1 MANLKA
7 ITGHTSAR
15 GVMRYLERG
24 GRALARDFLNLAPP
38 VAGEGPGGLPEHGPY
53 DWAAAMDAT
62 RAAAGNDLPWRGRAA
77 RTWKHYV
84 ISPDPRN
91 GVSLD
96 ELRELATAWARR
108 WFPDCEVAVVYHDD
122 NAGRIPHAHV
132 VVNNTVLSTG
142 RRLQVPDPLELNRSL
157 QRMEAERGFAHRY
170 SNERAGSGRG
180 RPRTAQRVHVRRA
193 EREIAARGGR
203 SWVADI
209 RGRVEAA
216 RAVSRRE
223 GEFRSALAAMGV
235 ELSDASPRGGR
246 RDWVYSLAGTP
257 SRRVRGEGLGLDY
270 GRAAIEARWAGSA
283 PPALPREEVER
294 VARSALEVGDLAE
307 LDELARAV
315 GALERYRVRGAADL
329 ERRAG
334 ALEARGDA
342 AGAAALRGARELFE
356 RKGVDIPEAAPR
368 PPRRP
373 APGRGPA
380 GRGGR
385 AGAGAVPGGGRDAG
399 TRGRAERGERG
410 ERGSRWSS
418 R

>member
-1 MANLKA
+1 M
-7 ITGHTSAR
+7 
-15 GVMRYLERG
+15 
-24 GRALARDFLNLAPP
+24 
-38 VAGEGPGGLPEHGPY
+38 
-53 DWAAAMDAT
+53 
-62 RAAAGNDLPWRGRAA
+62 
-77 RTWKHYV
+77 
-84 ISPDPRN
+84 
-91 GVSLD
+91 
-96 ELRELATAWARR
+96 
-108 WFPDCEVAVVYHDD
+108 
-122 NAGRIPHAHV
+122 
-132 VVNNTVLSTG
+132 
-142 RRLQVPDPLELNRSL
+142 
-157 QRMEAERGFAHRY
+157 
-170 SNERAGSGRG
+170 
-180 RPRTAQRVHVRRA
+180 
-193 EREIAARGGR
+193 
-203 SWVADI
+203 ADI

-246 RDWVYSLAGTP
+246 RDWVYSLAWTP
-257 SRRVRGEGLGLDY
+257 SCRVRGEGLGLEY

-283 PPALPREEVER
+283 TPALPRAEVER

-356 RKGVDIPEAAPR
+356 HKGVAIPEAAPR
-368 PPRRP
+368 PPRQT
-373 APGRGPA
+373 APRRGPA
-380 GRGGR
+380 VRGGR
-385 AGAGAVPGGGRDAG
+385 AGAVPGGGRDAG
-399 TRGRAERGERG
+399 RRARAERGERG